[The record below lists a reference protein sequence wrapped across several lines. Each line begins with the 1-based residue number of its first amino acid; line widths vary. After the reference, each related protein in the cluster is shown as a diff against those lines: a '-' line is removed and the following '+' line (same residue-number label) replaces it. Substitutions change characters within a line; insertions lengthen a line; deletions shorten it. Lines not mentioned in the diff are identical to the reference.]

1 MIATVDFTGDAV
13 VRLEVSRQDRDRLK
27 QVFYNLRDGVAWDA
41 NMDANVRAQAANL
54 FSSLYDVFD
63 LEGNYGE

>member
-1 MIATVDFTGDAV
+1 MVATVDFTGDAV
-13 VRLEVSRQDRDRLK
+13 VRLEVSRVERDRLK
-27 QVFYNLRDGVAWDA
+27 QIFYNLRDGVAWDA

-54 FSSLYDVFD
+54 FSALYDVFD

>member
-13 VRLEVSRQDRDRLK
+13 VRLEVSRQDRDRFK